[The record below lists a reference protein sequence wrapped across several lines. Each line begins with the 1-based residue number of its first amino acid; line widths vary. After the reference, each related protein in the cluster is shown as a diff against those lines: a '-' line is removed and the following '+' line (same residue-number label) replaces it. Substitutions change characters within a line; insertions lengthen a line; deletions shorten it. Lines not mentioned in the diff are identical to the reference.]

1 MKALSQSSVCTA
13 ASTKVT
19 EDLITV
25 FLFLP
30 DYAAPA
36 PSNVGH
42 KVGSTFRPS
51 SDDYTTPFTCVHY
64 DTPGNLP
71 EYAEPLPPEPEYATP
86 FSELPSEPKLPCL
99 TAIPHS
105 STHRPPIPLTSTDIR
120 TTPSNSQY
128 DCPSHRILSNGYC
141 TPAVHTTGPRPLSAV
156 YAEPRSSDSLPQ
168 KHTYEEPLWEQ

>member
-1 MKALSQSSVCTA
+1 MCTA
-13 ASTKVT
+13 ASKVI
-19 EDLITV
+19 DSITV
-25 FLFLP
+25 GLMTCFLFFP

-36 PSNVGH
+36 PTTIGH

-51 SDDYTTPFTCVHY
+51 SDEGYTTPFTCVHY

-99 TAIPHS
+99 TGIPHS
-105 STHRPPIPLTSTDIR
+105 NTHKPPLPLTSTGVR

-141 TPAVHTTGPRPLSAV
+141 TPAVHATGPRPLSVV
-156 YAEPRSSDSLPQ
+156 YAEPRSSDSLLQ
-168 KHTYEEPLWEQ
+168 KHTHREPL